1 MLIFN
6 DKISPKPIKYVN
18 IDDPPYETKGKGNPT
33 TGRIPITIDI
43 LINAAKKKLEITP

>member
-1 MLIFN
+1 MTIPRPSM
-6 DKISPKPIKYVN
+6 IAI
-18 IDDPPYETKGKGNPT
+18 IDEPPYETRGNGNPT